1 MAGPLGCDKA
11 VSFHFDGLCCIESQ
25 TYSEIDFTNYSS
37 NTWKG
42 LDMTIKRVALI
53 TPPYHSGVVESAGT
67 WLNVGF
73 VYVAGSLRAAGYE
86 VDYYDAMSLWHKWPE
101 IEARIRAFN
110 PDVVATTSFTASIG
124 HALEL
129 TALAKE
135 INPDVVT
142 VHGNVHATFCYDEM
156 LKADHDTVDFIVRG
170 EGEVTLVKLLDC
182 LNQGGDPASVPGL
195 SFWRDGAVVTTPK
208 AASIQD
214 LDALP
219 MAWDLVEWPIYTYRA
234 KNNARLAIVSSSRG
248 CMEKC
253 SFCSQQLF
261 WERSWRARS
270 AENFVA
276 ELELLRD
283 SYGVEVAMLSDE
295 IPTFDRERWVRILD
309 LMIER
314 KVGVKL
320 LMETRVDDILRDADI
335 MDKYREAGVEHIY
348 VGVEAGDQATL
359 DLFNKNTKVEQ
370 SKAAIDIINNADIV
384 SETSFV
390 LGMPDDTPESIAATI
405 ELAKHYN
412 PDMAFF
418 LAIAPWPYAEL
429 YPELEPYVA
438 TKDYRKYNLVEP
450 VIKPKA
456 MTVEELERELGRASQ
471 KFYMHKFQ
479 KLHDLSPWKQTF
491 MVAVLDILINNSY
504 LAVQMRSMMKEGKQ
518 MPPEVQALLKSIKTV
533 RGNAG
538 ASDHPHT
545 FAPIP

>member
-1 MAGPLGCDKA
+1 MSL
-11 VSFHFDGLCCIESQ
+11 
-25 TYSEIDFTNYSS
+25 
-37 NTWKG
+37 
-42 LDMTIKRVALI
+42 KRVALI

-73 VYVAGSLRAAGYE
+73 VYIAGALRAAGYE

-110 PDVVATTSFTASIG
+110 PDVVATTSFTASVA

-129 TALAKE
+129 TALAKK
-135 INPDVVT
+135 INPEIVT
-142 VHGNVHATFCYDEM
+142 VHGNVHATFCYTEM
-156 LKADHDTVDFIVRG
+156 LEAEHDTVDYIVRG
-170 EGEVTLVKLLDC
+170 EGEVTLVSLLDC
-182 LNQGGDPASVPGL
+182 LNAGGDPGSVAGL
-195 SFWRDGAVVTTPK
+195 AFYRDGAVVTTPK
-208 AASIQD
+208 APYIQD

-261 WERSWRARS
+261 WSQSWRARS
-270 AENFVA
+270 PENFVA

-295 IPTFDRERWVRILD
+295 IPTFDRERWVKILD

-320 LMETRVDDILRDADI
+320 LLETRVDDILRDEDI
-335 MDKYREAGVEHIY
+335 MHRYREAGVEHIY
-348 VGVEAGDQATL
+348 VGVEACDQATL
-359 DLFNKNTKVEQ
+359 DLFNKNTKVGQ

-390 LGMPDDTPESIAATI
+390 LGMPDDTPESIAAVI

-412 PDMAFF
+412 PDMGFF

-450 VIKPKA
+450 VVKPKN
-456 MTVEELERELGRASQ
+456 MTLLELERELGKAAQ
-471 KFYMHKFQ
+471 NFFMHKFQ
-479 KLHDLSPWKQTF
+479 NLHELSPWKQEF
-491 MVAVLDILINNSY
+491 MLSVLDLLINHSY
-504 LAVQMRSMMKEGKQ
+504 LAGQMKSAMREGAQ
-518 MPPEVQALLKSIKTV
+518 MPPEVQALLKGMQQRK
-533 RGNAG
+533 GNKGKLEDG
-538 ASDHPHT
+538 AQHPHN

>member
-1 MAGPLGCDKA
+1 M
-11 VSFHFDGLCCIESQ
+11 S
-25 TYSEIDFTNYSS
+25 
-37 NTWKG
+37 
-42 LDMTIKRVALI
+42 IKRVALI

-73 VYVAGSLRAAGYE
+73 VYIAGSLRAAGYE

-110 PDVVATTSFTASIG
+110 PDVVATTAYTASIV

-129 TALAKE
+129 TALAKK
-135 INPDVVT
+135 INPDIVT

-156 LKADHDTVDFIVRG
+156 LTSDHDTVDFIVRG
-170 EGEVTLVKLLDC
+170 EGEVTLVSLLDC
-182 LNQGGDPASVPGL
+182 LNAGGDPAQVPGL
-195 SFWRDGAVVTTPK
+195 AFHRNGAVVVTPK
-208 AASIQD
+208 AAYIHD

-219 MAWDLVEWPIYTYRA
+219 LAWDLVEWPIYSYRA

-261 WERSWRARS
+261 WSQSWRARS
-270 AENFVA
+270 PENFVA
-276 ELELLRD
+276 ELEML
-283 SYGVEVAMLSDE
+283 SSTYGVEVAMLSDE

-314 KVGVKL
+314 NVPVKL
-320 LMETRVDDILRDADI
+320 LLETRVDDILRDADI
-335 MDKYREAGVEHIY
+335 MDKYRQGGVEHIY

-370 SKAAIDIINNADIV
+370 SKQAIDIINNADIV

-412 PDMAFF
+412 PDMGFF

-429 YPELEPYVA
+429 YPELEQYVA

-450 VIKPKA
+450 VIKPKN
-456 MTVEELERELGRASQ
+456 MTLEELEQELGKASQ
-471 KFYMHKFQ
+471 KFFMHKFQ
-479 KLHDLSPWKQTF
+479 HLHELSPWKQEF
-491 MVAVLDILINNSY
+491 MLSVLDLLINHSY
-504 LAVQMRSMMKEGKQ
+504 LAGQMKAAMREGGKS
-518 MPPEVQALLKSIKTV
+518 MPPEVIELLRSVKGHGKVIP
-533 RGNAG
+533 
-538 ASDHPHT
+538 HPM
-545 FAPIP
+545 APIP

>member
-1 MAGPLGCDKA
+1 M
-11 VSFHFDGLCCIESQ
+11 S
-25 TYSEIDFTNYSS
+25 
-37 NTWKG
+37 
-42 LDMTIKRVALI
+42 IKRVALI

-110 PDVVATTSFTASIG
+110 PDVVATTSFTASVA

-129 TALAKE
+129 TALAKK
-135 INPDVVT
+135 INPQVVT
-142 VHGNVHATFCYDEM
+142 VHGNVHATFCYEEM
-156 LKADHDTVDFIVRG
+156 LRAEHETVDFIVRG
-170 EGEVTLVKLLDC
+170 EGEVTLVSLLDC
-182 LNQGGDPASVPGL
+182 LNAAGDPATVPGL
-195 SFWRDGAVVTTPK
+195 AFYRDGAVIATPK
-208 AASIQD
+208 APYIQD

-261 WERSWRARS
+261 WSQSWRARS
-270 AENFVA
+270 PENFVS

-295 IPTFDRERWVRILD
+295 IPTFDRERWVKILD

-320 LMETRVDDILRDADI
+320 LLETRVDDILRDEDI
-335 MDKYREAGVEHIY
+335 MGRYREAGVEHIY
-348 VGVEAGDQATL
+348 VGVESCDQATL
-359 DLFNKNTKVEQ
+359 DLFNKNTKVGQ

-390 LGMPDDTPESIAATI
+390 LGMPNDTPESIAAVV

-412 PDMAFF
+412 PDMGFF

-450 VIKPKA
+450 VVKPKN
-456 MTVEELERELGRASQ
+456 MTLEELERELGKAAQ
-471 KFYMHKFQ
+471 KFFMHKFQ
-479 KLHDLSPWKQTF
+479 NLHQLSPWKQEF
-491 MVAVLDILINNSY
+491 MLSVLDLLINHSY
-504 LAVQMRSMMKEGKQ
+504 LAGQMKTAMREGKE
-518 MPPEVQALLKSIKTV
+518 MPPEVRALMQGMKARK
-533 RGNAG
+533 GMPAG
-538 ASDHPHT
+538 DGHPHN

>member
-1 MAGPLGCDKA
+1 MK
-11 VSFHFDGLCCIESQ
+11 IR
-25 TYSEIDFTNYSS
+25 
-37 NTWKG
+37 
-42 LDMTIKRVALI
+42 RVALI

-73 VYVAGSLRAAGYE
+73 VYIAGALRAAGYE

-101 IEARIRAFN
+101 IEERIRAFK
-110 PDVVATTSFTASIG
+110 PDVVATTSYTASVA

-129 TALAKE
+129 TALAKK

-142 VHGNVHATFCYDEM
+142 VHGNVHVTFCYDEI
-156 LKADHDTVDFIVRG
+156 LKAEHDTVDYVVRG

-182 LNQGGDPASVPGL
+182 LNAGADPAQVPGL
-195 SFWRDGAVVTTPK
+195 AFYQDGKVVVTPK
-208 AASIQD
+208 APPIAD
-214 LDALP
+214 LDSLP
-219 MAWDLVEWPIYTYRA
+219 MAWDLVEWPIYSYRA

-261 WERSWRARS
+261 WAQSWRARS
-270 AENFVA
+270 PENFVA

-283 SYGVEVAMLSDE
+283 QYGVEVAMLSDE
-295 IPTFDRERWVRILD
+295 IPTLDRDRWVRILD

-348 VGVEAGDQATL
+348 VGVEAGEQATL

-412 PDMAFF
+412 PDMGFF

-429 YPELEPYVA
+429 YPQLEPYVA

-450 VIKPKA
+450 VIKPKN
-456 MTVEELERELGRASQ
+456 MTLKELETELGKASQ
-471 KFYMHKFQ
+471 KFFMHKFQ
-479 KLHDLSPWKQTF
+479 NLHQLSPWKQEF
-491 MVAVLDILINNSY
+491 MLSVLDLLVHHSY
-504 LAVQMRSMMKEGKQ
+504 LAGQMKTALSEGGKQ
-518 MPPEVQALLKSIKTV
+518 MPPEVIELMRTV
-533 RGNAG
+533 KAAKG
-538 ASDHPHT
+538 HPHAV
-545 FAPIP
+545 APIP